1 VNVVGKARRRVDAWA
16 KVTGQTRFADDLVL
30 PRMLFCKLVRS
41 PHPHALIREVDVAP
55 ARAAAGVALVLTGA
69 DFPVPYGIMPVSQD
83 EHALC
88 RDKVRYVGDP
98 VAAVVAVSEREAEEA
113 ARRVRVAYEP
123 LTTIATPD
131 EALRIA
137 EPRIHA
143 YGEGPN
149 IHRLAH
155 LAFGDVEPALAAADR
170 VFEDLFFYQGNTH
183 LPLEQHAALAAL
195 DADGRLTLWSSTQT
209 PHYVHREVARALDI
223 PAQQLRVVATPNGGG
238 FGGKSD
244 PFNHEIVVARA
255 ALLTGRPVK
264 ITLTREEVFYA
275 HRGRHPVLM
284 RLKTGVT
291 SDGTIVAMD
300 LETLLDGGAYG
311 SYGAASTL
319 YTGQLQTVTYR
330 VPRYRF
336 RACRA
341 FTNKPPCGPKRG
353 HGTPQPRFAQE
364 VQLDKIAVALGKDPA
379 DLRLQQLAPA
389 HALTANWLQIGTMG
403 LGACL
408 ERVVAGSRW
417 RERRGKL
424 PPGRGLGLACSS
436 YLTGAGL
443 PIYWNE
449 MPHSGVQLQLDRSG
463 RVTAFCGATEIGQG
477 SDDVLAALVAEV
489 LGLEAG
495 DVRLVTGDTDL
506 TPVDLGSYSSRVTLM
521 MGNAAIQAAERAKT
535 LLAQAAA
542 RRLSVPPER
551 LGFAGRRVFDVE
563 DPARGMAFQEAV
575 VAAEVEHGT
584 LGTTGSYRPPKSA
597 ARYRGGGV
605 GPSPAYSYTAAVV
618 EVDVD
623 LATGQL
629 RVPAVWIAHDIGRVL
644 NPVLA
649 RGQVEGGVYM
659 ALGEAL
665 MEEQAFRR
673 LPPRLSHA
681 LVHRTP
687 SILEYKSP
695 TTLEMP
701 EVTTYFVEEPDP
713 NGPFGAKEVGQGPLL
728 PVAPAV
734 ANAIFDAAGVRVD
747 EVPITPDRVLAALE
761 ARARGKE
768 GRAGP
773 VAFPDVPWP
782 EALVVPPPWDG
793 GDGKA
798 LGGRAPSRDALPTH
812 HSGTAGVRV

>member
-1 VNVVGKARRRVDAWA
+1 MNVVGKARRRVDAWA

-41 PHPHALIREVDVAP
+41 PHPHALVREVDVAE
-55 ARAAAGVALVLTGA
+55 ARAAPGVALVLTGA

-88 RDKVRYVGDP
+88 RDTVRYVGDP
-98 VAAVVAVSEREAEEA
+98 VAAVVAMSEREAEEA

-209 PHYVHREVARALDI
+209 PHYVHREVARALNI
-223 PAQQLRVVATPNGGG
+223 PAPQLRVVATPNGGG

-319 YTGQLQTVTYR
+319 YTGQLQTVTYH

-336 RACRA
+336 RACRT

-389 HALTANWLQIGTMG
+389 HTLTANWLQIGTMG

-542 RRLSVPPER
+542 RRLGVPPER

-563 DPARGMAFQEAV
+563 DPACGMSFQEAV

-584 LGTTGSYRPPKSA
+584 LGTTGSYRPPRSA

-618 EVDVD
+618 EVEVD

-673 LPPRLSHA
+673 LPPRLSRA

-701 EVTTYFVEEPDP
+701 EVTTYFVEDPDP

-773 VAFPDVPWP
+773 VTFPEVPWP
-782 EALVVPPPWDG
+782 EALLVPPPWDG

-798 LGGRAPSRDALPTH
+798 LGGKAPSRDALPTR